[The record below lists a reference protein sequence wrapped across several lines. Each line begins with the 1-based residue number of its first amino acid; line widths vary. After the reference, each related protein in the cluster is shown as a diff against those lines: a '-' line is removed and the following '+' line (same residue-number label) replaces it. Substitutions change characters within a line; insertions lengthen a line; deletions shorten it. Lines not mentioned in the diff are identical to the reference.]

1 MSGALPKRFKLFRT
15 RATRETKPVPRPY
28 LFNGGVVLQIFP
40 AVGGPAGMAPCG
52 GAVRAWTYPV
62 HFWLRLRSNWVNV
75 GGAASI
81 LGTAGSRMRAYTTK
95 EKLRITAGA
104 ISALM
109 IVGWLAV
116 AALTLLATP

>member
-1 MSGALPKRFKLFRT
+1 MD
-15 RATRETKPVPRPY
+15 
-28 LFNGGVVLQIFP
+28 
-40 AVGGPAGMAPCG
+40 
-52 GAVRAWTYPV
+52 
-62 HFWLRLRSNWVNV
+62 
-75 GGAASI
+75 GAASI

-95 EKLRITAGA
+95 EKLRIAAGA

>member
-1 MSGALPKRFKLFRT
+1 MKRGPSRDRIFSTVGSSSRL
-15 RATRETKPVPRPY
+15 
-28 LFNGGVVLQIFP
+28 FP

-52 GAVRAWTYPV
+52 GAVRAWP
-62 HFWLRLRSNWVNV
+62 LSRSFF
-75 GGAASI
+75 AA
-81 LGTAGSRMRAYTTK
+81 TVVKMRAYTTK